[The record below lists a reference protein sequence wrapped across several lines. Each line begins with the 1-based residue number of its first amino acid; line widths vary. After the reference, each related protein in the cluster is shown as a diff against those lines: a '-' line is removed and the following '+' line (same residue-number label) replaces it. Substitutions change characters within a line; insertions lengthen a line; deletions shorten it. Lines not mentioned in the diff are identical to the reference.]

1 VPAAPVASTPGA
13 LTTPRRRD
21 ALERAAIGHHAKSLV
36 TRRTGKYARHRLGAS
51 HDIAVDATLRAAAAR
66 AGARHDLVAAPV
78 AAASPPS
85 SSDSGRRLVVVP
97 EDLRRKVRE
106 HRSPLAVVF
115 VVDNSYSLAAA
126 AMAERVKGMAAALLA
141 DAANHGDRLAVVA
154 FGGFADATVV
164 LPFTRSSR
172 RARERLE
179 RLPVSGRTPLPDALV
194 RAHRLLRQERIKH
207 PNAVPWVVV
216 ITDGRGTVPLRPGG
230 DPHAD
235 AVDQARRLARARIG
249 CLVADASTDGS
260 PEARELAAAARGRC
274 VRLDDLGAELIA

>member
-1 VPAAPVASTPGA
+1 VSIPGA

-66 AGARHDLVAAPV
+66 AGARHDLVAPPP
-78 AAASPPS
+78 AAAPTS
-85 SSDSGRRLVVVP
+85 SSALRPRLVVVP

-141 DAANHGDRLAVVA
+141 DAANHGDRLAVGA
-154 FGGFADATVV
+154 FGGFAEATVV

-207 PNAVPWVVV
+207 PNAVPWLVV
-216 ITDGRGTVPLRPGG
+216 ITDGRGTVPLRAGG

-235 AVDQARRLARARIG
+235 AIEQARRLARARIG
-249 CLVADASTDGS
+249 CLVADASTGGS